1 MLLHLLQDPH
11 AQQEATKTAGKA
23 AEEAGKVDIG
33 GTILH
38 HITNSHELE
47 LPFLG
52 VVKLPHFDPI
62 QIGSLT
68 IDLSPS
74 KHVVMMWI
82 VAVLL
87 LLVFTVLARPK
98 LIPKGLYNFF
108 ESIIV
113 FIREEIVRP
122 NFGDKT
128 DSYINYFLTVFFFIL
143 FSNLLGLIPYGS
155 TATGN
160 IAVTATLA
168 VCTFLVTQYS
178 AVKAQGILGYFKH
191 LMGGIDQ
198 MDMNI
203 AMKAVLIVIM
213 VPVEFIGLFT
223 KPFALC
229 IRLFANMTAGH
240 VVILSLIGLIFVLK
254 SVWVGLFVSIPM
266 SLFIYMLELFV
277 AFLQAYV
284 FTLLSAIFIGM
295 ALHSGHEEHHA
306 EAGHH

>member
-1 MLLHLLQDPH
+1 MLLHLLQDPQ
-11 AQQEATKTAGKA
+11 AQQEAAKTAGKT

-38 HITNSHELE
+38 HITNSNEIE

-52 VVKLPHFDPI
+52 IVKLPHFDPVH
-62 QIGSLT
+62 IGGLT

-82 VAVLL
+82 VALLL

-203 AMKAVLIVIM
+203 AMKVVLIVIM

-306 EAGHH
+306 EAEHH